1 MEIDIMEQRIKD
13 LSPALLKILLSDKTT
28 KKFIRWGTDNYK
40 EYGPEYYTDQEIKP
54 DLITGNMTVT
64 LQPRVAKS
72 EAEQSRRTRDKAE
85 VFTPSWVCNEQNN
98 LVDEAWFG
106 RKDVFNF
113 AQDKSWKTIAD
124 PIQFPQKKTWKKYV
138 DARRLE
144 VCCGEAPYLVSRY
157 DTVTGQIIPIKD
169 V

>member
-64 LQPRVAKS
+64 LQPRG
-72 EAEQSRRTRDKAE
+72 
-85 VFTPSWVCNEQNN
+85 PLLC
-98 LVDEAWFG
+98 L
-106 RKDVFNF
+106 
-113 AQDKSWKTIAD
+113 
-124 PIQFPQKKTWKKYV
+124 
-138 DARRLE
+138 
-144 VCCGEAPYLVSRY
+144 C
-157 DTVTGQIIPIKD
+157 
-169 V
+169 